1 MQPLNSFYGNSVV
14 RMLGISRWRNSSYR
28 IVLLSACLSTRNL
41 PSYAVVEEKVPDKH
55 WGAKYHF
62 GHHTP
67 PRGGHLSRQCS
78 NMSSAHF
85 PGESHGSELRK
96 CLITSQKKL
105 REVKEIIGGRKGK
118 GRRDGMGSFSA
129 LNCTS
134 LRR

>member
-1 MQPLNSFYGNSVV
+1 
-14 RMLGISRWRNSSYR
+14 MLCGGGRK
-28 IVLLSACLSTRNL
+28 VL
-41 PSYAVVEEKVPDKH
+41 DKH
-55 WGAKYHF
+55 WGEKYHF

-105 REVKEIIGGRKGK
+105 GGEGNHGREGGKEGNWGW
-118 GRRDGMGSFSA
+118 DGFVF
-129 LNCTS
+129 CT
-134 LRR
+134 